1 MLRMISLGAAL
12 LMPLAAQGQ
21 DAAGEGWPRSLT
33 DPLGEVVIEAPP
45 QNIASTAPSLT
56 GILLAIGAPVKSTST
71 ALIGPLTDDKG
82 YFLQWAAEAD
92 AQGVEPLY
100 PNLTFDIETV
110 ILADPDLV
118 IASATG
124 GDAILPF
131 VPALQAQ
138 GLKVLVLDYSSGSW
152 EDLAR
157 QLGRATGHEAGA
169 EKVIRDFADQAQA
182 VAQKLTVPAGTVS
195 VVSYNFSG
203 TYAVSKPTS
212 PQAKLLAE
220 LGFTVS
226 GLPEALAGAAER
238 SSDFDFVSHENLAAA
253 IAGEGVF
260 LLNGTE
266 ESVAAFMADPVL
278 ANLPAVKAGQ
288 VWPLGPTSFRVDYY
302 SGLDILNTVSPYF
315 IK

>member
-1 MLRMISLGAAL
+1 MMLRLVSCLAAL
-12 LMPLAAQGQ
+12 SLPLSASAE
-21 DAAGEGWPRSLT
+21 DAWPRLVP
-33 DPLGEVVIEAPP
+33 DALGEVEIAAPP

-82 YFLQWAAEAD
+82 FFLQWAAQAD
-92 AQGVEPLY
+92 ARGVELLY
-100 PNLTFDIETV
+100 PNLTFDIETL
-110 ILADPDLV
+110 ILAEPDLV

-131 VPALQAQ
+131 VPAIRAQ
-138 GLKVLVLDYSSGSW
+138 GMTVLVLDYSSGSW

-157 QLGRATGHEAGA
+157 QLGRATGHEEGA
-169 EKVIRDFADQAQA
+169 EKVIRDFAEEARA
-182 VAQKLTVPAGTVS
+182 VAATLTIPPGGVS

-220 LGFTVS
+220 LGFTVE
-226 GLPEALAGAAER
+226 GLPEAMGETAQR
-238 SSDFDFVSHENLAAA
+238 SSDFDFISHENLGAA
-253 IAGEGVF
+253 ITGEGVF

-266 ESVAAFMADPVL
+266 ETVRTFMADPVL
-278 ANLPAVKAGQ
+278 ANLPAVKSGQ

-302 SGLDILNTVSPYF
+302 SGLDILHTVAPYF
-315 IK
+315 TK